1 MTSPR
6 RVRANRSNSLLSTGP
21 KTETGRAK
29 SAQNARRHGLRVPVL
44 CEPAL
49 AEDVERI
56 AQDIVRECGPKFMD
70 LARRIAEA
78 DVDILRIRSVRNQR
92 MWVEGA
98 GHVVNNPTIIKELAV
113 FDRYERWALSR
124 RKYAIRALVAA
135 LAATRMRE
143 KTPAV

>member
-44 CEPAL
+44 CDPAL
-49 AEDVERI
+49 AQDVERI
-56 AQDIVRECGPKFMD
+56 AKDIVRECGSEFMD

-78 DVDILRIRSVRNQR
+78 EVDILRVRRARNQR
-92 MWVEGA
+92 VWKQGA
-98 GHVVNNPTIIKELAV
+98 EYVV
-113 FDRYERWALSR
+113 SHS
-124 RKYAIRALVAA
+124 AA
-135 LAATRMRE
+135 LRVCPETSRGIAKFSEHEAD
-143 KTPAV
+143 